1 LFFYIDNAAVLD
13 AIYEV
18 QGMLKKKN
26 TSKQGSRLGASEYHC
41 FSPVIANS
49 ADVNNNHQ
57 FFEAVKG
64 IIRQHTLQMQKCYN
78 RNEMDEVD
86 YVQPNSKLLMKDLV
100 NLLSRGKSSDFTVI
114 DKASGSGNISYQT
127 SLYNDRELV
136 ASVSGEFDEGL
147 TYAEKVIWFIE
158 DKNLDCNILAKSVLA
173 QGFSELK
180 SSFDSLMKNLACIA
194 PTTFW
199 GVIRSGRDWAF
210 LLRLKKTTGAFSFRV
225 YNCLTMVLA
234 L

>member
-1 LFFYIDNAAVLD
+1 
-13 AIYEV
+13 
-18 QGMLKKKN
+18 MLKKKS
-26 TSKQGSRLGASEYHC
+26 TSKQGSRLGASEYRC

-49 ADVNNNHQ
+49 ADVNNNHRL
-57 FFEAVKG
+57 FETVKG

-136 ASVSGEFDEGL
+136 VSVSGEFDEGL
-147 TYAEKVIWFIE
+147 TYAGKVIWFIE
-158 DKNLDCNILAKSVLA
+158 DK
-173 QGFSELK
+173 
-180 SSFDSLMKNLACIA
+180 KNE
-194 PTTFW
+194 
-199 GVIRSGRDWAF
+199 
-210 LLRLKKTTGAFSFRV
+210 
-225 YNCLTMVLA
+225 
-234 L
+234 